1 MKEAPG
7 TVHPGGSW
15 ESRRLMGL
23 CVSFFYPL
31 RASLVAPGLA
41 PFSGTLFFLTDED
54 HAGCLPWAVGSSQ
67 LELEPPDQNPVFS
80 YRLALPD
87 PGLKWV
93 IEDMCLDV
101 RRHLAGSSWLMT
113 PWESSASLCFR
124 APMGIITTYH
134 SSPELHL
141 CWVGLS
147 RWAYFEMSVCPA
159 CSKIVFLSEKQNKQ
173 LLVRLSLQ

>member
-1 MKEAPG
+1 MFLKLEAEAVPEVSEKYEISSVPTFLFFKVRMKEAPG

-101 RRHLAGSSWLMT
+101 RRHLAGSS
-113 PWESSASLCFR
+113 
-124 APMGIITTYH
+124 
-134 SSPELHL
+134 
-141 CWVGLS
+141 
-147 RWAYFEMSVCPA
+147 
-159 CSKIVFLSEKQNKQ
+159 
-173 LLVRLSLQ
+173 